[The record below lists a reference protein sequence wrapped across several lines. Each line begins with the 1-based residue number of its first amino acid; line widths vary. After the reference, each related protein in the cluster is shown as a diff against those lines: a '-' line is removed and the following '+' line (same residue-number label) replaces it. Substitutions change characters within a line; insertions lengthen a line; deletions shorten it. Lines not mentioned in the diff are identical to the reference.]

1 MLLDLDYSFFSNFII
16 CYTDINN
23 NNRYTYHED
32 IRGTDTLLVTVGDS
46 WTWGDSLDG
55 IDPVDKID
63 SPKRLVSVYGYH
75 LKNLLNNCD
84 WINIAYPGTANQ
96 FIVDSAERFIEI
108 SKKTN
113 YKKII
118 LSVGL
123 TDYGRDV
130 YCHRYPNESIH
141 SRFISREAEHF
152 KKLSKITEYS
162 NINVIV
168 GRNFTNTFLENTQL
182 VKHLLPNRWV
192 DVSAEHWKPESTP
205 PVCYSTILGKDVI
218 LTRDDK
224 QWLLDNIVPGA
235 ESMIKFLN
243 ECPLHYKKA
252 TKHPNEQCH
261 QLWANY
267 IYNYIVNSHI
277 L

>member
-1 MLLDLDYSFFSNFII
+1 MLLELDYSFFSNFII
-16 CYTDINN
+16 SN
-23 NNRYTYHED
+23 NNRNTCHEH
-32 IRGTDTLLVTVGDS
+32 ICGADTLLVTIGDS

-55 IDPVDKID
+55 INLFDKID

-130 YCHRYPNESIH
+130 WPHPHRYPNESIH
-141 SRFISREAEHF
+141 RRFISHEAEHF

-192 DVSAEHWKPESTP
+192 DVSAEHWKPDLTP
-205 PVCYSTILGKDVI
+205 PVCYSTILKIDAT
-218 LTRDDK
+218 LTSDDK

-252 TKHPNEQCH
+252 SKHPNEQCH